1 MIHEVLARSVDHCTL
16 HPSGRG
22 EASDV
27 DCDEERSG
35 RKGRMPKV
43 SLCEPESAHHHMRE
57 YHQQNLG
64 HPLAL

>member
-16 HPSGRG
+16 HPSGRR
-22 EASDV
+22 EDSDE

-43 SLCEPESAHHHMRE
+43 SLCETESAHHHMQE
-57 YHQQNLG
+57 
-64 HPLAL
+64 